1 MYVLF
6 GDQWAK
12 ENEANEAKGW
22 YITPRHLCPLDS
34 WCTAVFQGDGHG
46 CTEREKAERDAACWE
61 KVRSVVGGNVR
72 SIQPALS
79 TKIANPGLSEADD
92 FWIASGEITVCPCE
106 EQPYLAADKRCE
118 FRPAHFEGASR
129 KSMSKIKVVN
139 LCTMEW
145 LRNNR
150 LKAWGSYERF
160 RC

>member
-1 MYVLF
+1 M
-6 GDQWAK
+6 
-12 ENEANEAKGW
+12 
-22 YITPRHLCPLDS
+22 
-34 WCTAVFQGDGHG
+34 
-46 CTEREKAERDAACWE
+46 
-61 KVRSVVGGNVR
+61 R

-150 LKAWGSYERF
+150 LKA
-160 RC
+160 